1 MDITEIFKITG
12 AILSSIIGSTVIII
26 GLSSWL
32 GKVWANRV
40 LEQDK
45 LKYALE
51 LEKIKNRIQ
60 SESEKQN
67 VMFSLYF
74 EGQFKIYNDLWVS
87 LVELQNWVDILWSE
101 ANPRNLRMFIS
112 VLKKAKRQIRNSALL
127 IETNHYNEIMLVIDS
142 LENYQVGKEGLINYV
157 NNIENSSEQEMNI
170 RKIIEQNSESRIKIN
185 IFVDRIFKSMRDKI
199 RSTN

>member
-1 MDITEIFKITG
+1 
-12 AILSSIIGSTVIII
+12 
-26 GLSSWL
+26 
-32 GKVWANRV
+32 
-40 LEQDK
+40 
-45 LKYALE
+45 
-51 LEKIKNRIQ
+51 
-60 SESEKQN
+60 
-67 VMFSLYF
+67 MFSLYF